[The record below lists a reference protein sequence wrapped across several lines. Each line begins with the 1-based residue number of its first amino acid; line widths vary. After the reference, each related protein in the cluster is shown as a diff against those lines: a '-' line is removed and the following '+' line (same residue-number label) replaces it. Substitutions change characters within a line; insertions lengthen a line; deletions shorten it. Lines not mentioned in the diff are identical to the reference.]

1 MFYVAGENMS
11 IFEDKYIQN
20 KLKEFD
26 LKAEYNENTRNYDII
41 STYPD
46 YKGREYVVLSCEEDG
61 FFIDNHIDF
70 NDESEPFYTYVV
82 NLQGLKADEKYK
94 DNAVTFDGF
103 NTVIDLKSENEDIKR
118 KMVIKQ
124 SYTGDTVNFEVY
136 GVETYGTVDFE
147 NLPDWDMDD
156 YARSAN
162 GELGEYD
169 LYNAYD
175 NKDAMYCVFA
185 LDMGEDK
192 HNFRN
197 VANYIDTFNNDINE
211 ISDMQFFIDMYDKYE
226 VKEVITEE
234 EFVAVMNEIN
244 KIEQEEGLER

>member
-1 MFYVAGENMS
+1 MS
-11 IFEDKYIQN
+11 VFEDKYIQD

-26 LKAEYNENTRNYDII
+26 LKAEYNEDTRKYDIV

-61 FFIDNHIDF
+61 FFIDNNIDF
-70 NDESEPFYTYVV
+70 SGDCEPFYTYVV

-94 DNAVTFDGF
+94 DNTVEFDGF

-118 KMVIKQ
+118 NMVIEQ

-136 GVETYGTVDFE
+136 GVETYGNMDFKH
-147 NLPDWDMDD
+147 LPEWEMDD
-156 YARSAN
+156 YARSSN

-169 LYNAYD
+169 LYNDYAS
-175 NKDAMYCVFA
+175 KDAMYCVYC
-185 LDMGEDK
+185 LDMGDNK
-192 HNFRN
+192 HEYRN
-197 VANYIDTFNNDINE
+197 VTNYIDTFNNDINE
-211 ISDMQFFIDMYDKYE
+211 ISDMQHFIDMYKKYD

-234 EFVAVMNEIN
+234 EFVAVMNELN
-244 KIEQEEGLER
+244 KVEQEESLER

>member
-1 MFYVAGENMS
+1 MT
-11 IFEDKYIQN
+11 IFEDKYIQD

-26 LKAEYNENTRNYDII
+26 LKAEYNKDTRNYDII

-46 YKGREYVVLSCEEDG
+46 YKGEEYTVLSCQEDG

-82 NLQGLKADEKYK
+82 NLQSLKADEKYK
-94 DNAVTFDGF
+94 DNTVTFDGF
-103 NTVIDLKSENEDIKR
+103 NTVIDLKSDNENIKR
-118 KMVIKQ
+118 KMVIDQ

-147 NLPDWDMDD
+147 TLPIDWDMGGYVLTLD
-156 YARSAN
+156 

-169 LYNAYD
+169 LYSDYTDRNS
-175 NKDAMYCVFA
+175 MYSVYA

-192 HNFRN
+192 HEYRN
-197 VANYIDTFNNDINE
+197 VTNYIDAFTRDMDKL
-211 ISDMQFFIDMYDKYE
+211 SDMDQLIDSYDTCDI
-226 VKEVITEE
+226 KEVITEE
-234 EFVAVMNEIN
+234 EFVAVMNELN
-244 KIEQEEGLER
+244 KVEQEEELEL

>member
-1 MFYVAGENMS
+1 MS
-11 IFEDKYIQN
+11 IFEDKYIQD

-26 LKAEYNENTRNYDII
+26 LKAEYNEDTRNYDII

-46 YKGREYVVLSCEEDG
+46 YKGQEYTVLSCQEDG
-61 FFIDNHIDF
+61 FYFDDYIDF
-70 NDESEPFYTYVV
+70 NDDSEPFYIYVV
-82 NLQGLKADEKYK
+82 NLQSLKADEKYK
-94 DNAVTFDGF
+94 DNTIAFDGF

-136 GVETYGTVDFE
+136 GVETYGNMDFE
-147 NLPDWDMDD
+147 NLPVDWDMDD
-156 YARSAN
+156 YARSTN

-169 LYNAYD
+169 LYNKYD
-175 NKDAMYCVFA
+175 NKDVMYCVYC

-211 ISDMQFFIDMYDKYE
+211 ISDMQHFIDMYNNYE
-226 VKEVITEE
+226 VKEVVTEE
-234 EFVAVMNEIN
+234 EFVAVMNELN
-244 KIEQEEGLER
+244 KVEQEEGLER

>member
-1 MFYVAGENMS
+1 MS
-11 IFEDKYIQN
+11 IFEDKYIQD

-26 LKAEYNENTRNYDII
+26 LKAEYNEETRNYDII

-46 YKGREYVVLSCEEDG
+46 YKGREYTVLSCQEDG
-61 FFIDNHIDF
+61 FYFDDYIYFSDD
-70 NDESEPFYTYVV
+70 SEPFYTYVV
-82 NLQGLKADEKYK
+82 NLQSLKADEKYK
-94 DNAVTFDGF
+94 DTTIAFDGF
-103 NTVIDLKSENEDIKR
+103 NTVIDLKSDNEDIKR
-118 KMVIKQ
+118 QMVIKQ

-147 NLPDWDMDD
+147 NLPEWETDD
-156 YARSAN
+156 YVRLAN

-175 NKDAMYCVFA
+175 NKDAMYCVYS

-197 VANYIDTFNNDINE
+197 VANYIDKFNNDINE
-211 ISDMQFFIDMYDKYE
+211 ISDMQHFIDMYNNYE

-244 KIEQEEGLER
+244 KIEKEEGLER

>member
-1 MFYVAGENMS
+1 MS
-11 IFEDKYIQN
+11 IFEDKYIQD

-26 LKAEYNENTRNYDII
+26 LKAKYNEDTRNYDII

-70 NDESEPFYTYVV
+70 SGDCEPFYTYVV

-94 DNAVTFDGF
+94 DNTVAFDGF
-103 NTVIDLKSENEDIKR
+103 NTVIDLPTENEDIKR
-118 KMVIKQ
+118 KMVIEQ

-147 NLPDWDMDD
+147 TLPIDWDMDD

-169 LYNAYD
+169 LYNKYD
-175 NKDAMYCVFA
+175 NKDAMYCVYS

-197 VANYIDTFNNDINE
+197 VANYIDKFNNDINE
-211 ISDMQFFIDMYDKYE
+211 ISDIQHFIDMYDNYE

-234 EFVAVMNEIN
+234 EFVAVMNELN
-244 KIEQEEGLER
+244 KVEQEESFVR

>member
-1 MFYVAGENMS
+1 MS
-11 IFEDKYIQN
+11 IFEDKYIQD

-46 YKGREYVVLSCEEDG
+46 YKGQEYTVLSCQEDG
-61 FFIDNHIDF
+61 FYFDDYIDF
-70 NDESEPFYTYVV
+70 NDDSEPFYTYVV

-94 DNAVTFDGF
+94 DTTIAFDGF
-103 NTVIDLKSENEDIKR
+103 NTVIDLKSDNEDIKR
-118 KMVIKQ
+118 QMVIKQ

-136 GVETYGTVDFE
+136 GVETYGDMDFE
-147 NLPDWDMDD
+147 TLPEWDMDD
-156 YARSAN
+156 YARSVN

-169 LYNAYD
+169 LYNKYD
-175 NKDAMYCVFA
+175 NKDAMYCVYS

-192 HNFRN
+192 HNFRT
-197 VANYIDTFNNDINE
+197 VANYIDKFNNDINE
-211 ISDMQFFIDMYDKYE
+211 ISDMQHFIDTYNNYE

-234 EFVAVMNEIN
+234 EFVAVMNELN
-244 KIEQEEGLER
+244 KIEQEESFVR

>member
-1 MFYVAGENMS
+1 MT
-11 IFEDKYIQN
+11 IFEDKHIQD

-26 LKAEYNENTRNYDII
+26 LKAEYNEKSRNYDII

-46 YKGREYVVLSCEEDG
+46 YKGEEYTVLSCEEDG
-61 FFIDNHIDF
+61 FYFDDYIDF
-70 NDESEPFYTYVV
+70 SDNSEPFYTYVV

-94 DNAVTFDGF
+94 DNTVAFDGF
-103 NTVIDLKSENEDIKR
+103 NTVIDLKSDNENIKR

-136 GVETYGTVDFE
+136 GVETYGDMGFE
-147 NLPDWDMDD
+147 TLPVEWDMDD

-169 LYNAYD
+169 LYNNYS
-175 NKDAMYCVFA
+175 NKDAMYCVYS

-192 HNFRN
+192 HKFRN

-211 ISDMQFFIDMYDKYE
+211 ISDMQFFIDMYEKYE

-234 EFVAVMNEIN
+234 EFVAVMHELN
-244 KIEQEEGLER
+244 KVEQNNGLER

>member
-1 MFYVAGENMS
+1 MS
-11 IFEDKYIQN
+11 IFEDKYIQD

-26 LKAEYNENTRNYDII
+26 LKAEYNEKSRNYDII

-46 YKGREYVVLSCEEDG
+46 YKGDEYTVLSCQEDG
-61 FFIDNHIDF
+61 FYFDDYIDF
-70 NDESEPFYTYVV
+70 NDSCEPFYTYVV
-82 NLQGLKADEKYK
+82 NLQSLKADEKYK

-136 GVETYGTVDFE
+136 GVETYGDMGFE
-147 NLPDWDMDD
+147 TLPVEWDMDG

-169 LYNAYD
+169 LYNKYD
-175 NKDAMYCVFA
+175 NKDAMYCVYS

-192 HNFRN
+192 HKFRN
-197 VANYIDTFNNDINE
+197 VANYIDKFNNDINE
-211 ISDMQFFIDMYDKYE
+211 ISDMQHFIDMYDKYE

-234 EFVAVMNEIN
+234 EFVAVMNELN
-244 KIEQEEGLER
+244 KVEQEEGLER

>member
-1 MFYVAGENMS
+1 MS
-11 IFEDKYIQN
+11 IFEDKYIQD

-26 LKAEYNENTRNYDII
+26 LKTEYNENTRKYDII

-46 YKGREYVVLSCEEDG
+46 YKGEEYTVLSCEKDG

-70 NDESEPFYTYVV
+70 NDSCEPFYTYVV

-94 DNAVTFDGF
+94 DNTVEFDGF

-118 KMVIKQ
+118 KMVIEQ

-136 GVETYGTVDFE
+136 GVETYGNMDFKH
-147 NLPDWDMDD
+147 LPEWEMDD
-156 YARSAN
+156 YARSSN

-169 LYNAYD
+169 LYNDYS

-185 LDMGEDK
+185 LDMGENK
-192 HNFRN
+192 HKFRN
-197 VANYIDTFNNDINE
+197 VTSYIDTFNNDINE
-211 ISDMQFFIDMYDKYE
+211 VSDIQHFIDMYDKYE

-234 EFVAVMNEIN
+234 EFVAVMHELN
-244 KIEQEEGLER
+244 KVEQNNGLER